1 MPDGTTPHTT
11 PAPGPILAPSIL
23 PKKIRVIGVP
33 LDLGQTRR
41 GVDMGCSAVRV
52 AGLEARLEQLGH
64 KVEDAGNIGVAIA
77 ETKASFGASN
87 ARYLK
92 EITQTCTKEAELVV
106 QDAGGGEGAAGGGRR
121 PLHRGRARCPGWR
134 NITGAQNQA
143 AGLLWIDAHSDINT
157 PNSSPSGNVHG
168 MPLAAIMGLWPSE
181 LANIFGFSPKVRPE
195 NCVLI
200 GVRDIDTVEKE
211 NIKRAGIEVFTMRDI
226 DERGMRTVM
235 EEALRMAGRG
245 TAGYHVSLDM
255 DWIDPED
262 APGVGTPVRGGATY
276 REAHLAMEI
285 IADHGRMVSFEI
297 VEVNPVIDEHNRTAD
312 LAVELALSAFGKKIL

>member
-1 MPDGTTPHTT
+1 MPDGTTTHTT
-11 PAPGPILAPSIL
+11 AAPGPIMAPGM
-23 PKKIRVIGVP
+23 PTKKIRVIGVP

-52 AGLEARLEQLGH
+52 AGLEARLEALGH
-64 KVEDAGNIGVAIA
+64 KVEDAGNIGVTIA
-77 ETKASFGASN
+77 ETKASFGHPN
-87 ARYLK
+87 AKYLK

-106 QDAGGGEGAAGGGRR
+106 KTLEAGKVPLVIGGDHSIAVGTVSGVSEFYRR
-121 PLHRGRARCPGWR
+121 
-134 NITGAQNQA
+134 QNQA
-143 AGLLWIDAHSDINT
+143 VGLLWIDAHSDINT
-157 PNSSPSGNVHG
+157 PDSSPSGNVHG
-168 MPLAAIMGLWPSE
+168 MPLAAIMGLWTSE

-200 GVRDIDTVEKE
+200 GVRDIDAIEKE
-211 NIKRAGIEVFTMRDI
+211 NIRRAGIEVFTMRDI

-285 IADHGRMVSFEI
+285 IADHGRMLSFEI